1 MPLYLRLVEPI
12 NVGRSSSGGTALVAS
27 QEEAAN
33 RALANIIRQ
42 LASLGKHAND
52 IFGNRQALPC
62 EKM

>member
-1 MPLYLRLVEPI
+1 MPLYLRLVEPL
-12 NVGRSSSGGTALVAS
+12 NVGRSSTGAASLVAS

-52 IFGNRQALPC
+52 VFGETENGNFS
-62 EKM
+62 